1 MNMKTSSILL
11 VALLWCCTTFTH
23 AADPLSKANK
33 RIDNLESQLKTEKEE
48 REQLQ
53 KDLGE
58 ALKSINSQKAIID
71 SLSEK
76 VNANTETIKSKAELL
91 GTKIDEANTSLGK
104 KADSSDVQTKTIGG
118 GILLLILALLG
129 SLIYYLLHKR
139 INKGNANVEALK
151 EKAEKINEDIL
162 NQFSHEMDEMQKISS
177 SLEEISKS
185 STSSGGDSAKDHSL
199 ILTLA
204 DRITFMEMTLFR
216 MDPSV
221 KGHKPL
227 SKSIKQMKDNLY
239 ANGYEIVEML
249 GKPYSDGM
257 KVTANFIEDED
268 LEEGQRIITAVIK
281 PQINYKGKMIQ
292 AANITV
298 SQN

>member
-1 MNMKTSSILL
+1 MKTSSILI
-11 VALLWCCTTFTH
+11 VALSWCCTTFTH
-23 AADPLSKANK
+23 AADPLSEANK
-33 RIDNLESQLKTEKEE
+33 RIDNLESQLETEISQ

-58 ALKSINSQKAIID
+58 ALKSIRSQKEMID
-71 SLSEK
+71 SLNEK
-76 VNANTETIKSKAELL
+76 VNSNTQDIKSKTEIL
-91 GTKIDEANTSLGK
+91 GTKLNETNTSLGN
-104 KADSSDVQTKTIGG
+104 KADSSDVKTRTIGG
-118 GILLLILALLG
+118 GALLLLLALLG

-139 INKGNANVEALK
+139 ISKGNANVEALK

-162 NQFSHEMDEMQKISS
+162 NQFSLEMNEMQKISS
-177 SLEEISKS
+177 SLEEISK
-185 STSSGGDSAKDHSL
+185 TSGNNSGEDHSL

-216 MDPSV
+216 MDSSV

-239 ANGYEIVEML
+239 ANGYEIVDML
-249 GKPYSDGM
+249 GKPYNDGM